1 MLTKLSKRKRTLRL
15 EWFLF
20 SMLIVQAFELVDM
33 AQFTSRNVL
42 NIHSN
47 QEKNAAGIQYI

>member
-20 SMLIVQAFELVDM
+20 LMLIVQAFQLVDM
-33 AQFTSRNVL
+33 AQFTSSNVI

-47 QEKNAAGIQYI
+47 QEKNAAGIQ